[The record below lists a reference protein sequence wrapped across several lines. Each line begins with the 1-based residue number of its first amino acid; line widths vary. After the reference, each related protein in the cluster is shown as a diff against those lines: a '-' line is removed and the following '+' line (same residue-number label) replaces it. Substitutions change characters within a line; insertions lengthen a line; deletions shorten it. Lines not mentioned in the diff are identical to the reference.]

1 MTMPPE
7 QDMILA
13 VAKRNP
19 LFDGVFYYGVITTGI
34 FCQPS
39 CSTKQAHPDHLRFFP
54 NIESAMTMGFR
65 PCKRCHPAGNDPRHQ
80 GVIDLA
86 RHIEKHVEEKITLE
100 SLSKIVKLSPSRLQK
115 AFKDTFGI
123 SPKHYQDA
131 LRMKKFK
138 QGLKQGSQVTTAIHA
153 SGFSSDSRVYGE
165 TLRQIGMTPKTYQK
179 GGIGEEIHYACR
191 STQFGVL
198 LMAATEKGVCC
209 VQFGDDQGQL
219 IQQLHEEFPNADLKK
234 SSAQDSIELDHWL
247 EALDQH
253 VNHNVPRPNIPLDIR
268 GTAFQITVWQFLTH
282 IREGETMTYKDVAKK
297 IGKPNA
303 VRAVGTACGKNRIG
317 VLIPCHRVLRS
328 DGGLGGYRWGLERKK
343 TLLNNEKQESNL

>member
-1 MTMPPE
+1 MSTTQKSTHDQTVDKE
-7 QDMILA
+7 NKRTQQLIQ
-13 VAKRNP
+13 VAR
-19 LFDGVFYYGVITTGI
+19 FIE
-34 FCQPS
+34 
-39 CSTKQAHPDHLRFFP
+39 DH
-54 NIESAMTMGFR
+54 
-65 PCKRCHPAGNDPRHQ
+65 Q
-80 GVIDLA
+80 
-86 RHIEKHVEEKITLE
+86 EEKLTLE
-100 SLSKIVKLSPSRLQK
+100 QLANLISLSPSRLQK

-131 LRMKKFK
+131 LRMNKFK
-138 QGLKQGSQVTTAIHA
+138 EKLQSNEKVTDAIYDA
-153 SGFSSDSRVYGE
+153 GFSSISRIYDSQSRK
-165 TLRQIGMTPKTYQK
+165 IGMTPKTYQK

-209 VQFGDDQGQL
+209 VQFGDDQNQL
-219 IQQLHEEFPNADLKK
+219 IQQLHEEFPNADLKE
-234 SSAQDSIELDHWL
+234 SPAQDSIELDHWL

-253 VNHNVPRPNIPLDIR
+253 INHNAPRPNIPLDIR
-268 GTAFQITVWQFLTH
+268 GTAFQMTVWQFLTQ
-282 IREGETMTYKDVAKK
+282 IQEGETMTYKDVAEK